1 MMKNGLRNTFS
12 FPPFSLL
19 SHCLWWHSFC
29 AFPDKQLRPAVFAAG
44 PFFCK
49 DCEKKD
55 SCPWERRK
63 FAGKKNEFCSTIEK
77 FFFKKTVSLC
87 IKIPK
92 IIVKFSAGR
101 RGEKLVSFYGF
112 VYTMKWDGI
121 WLSHFGNIQNTRYRC
136 RSRKTGLFAVG
147 RRVCICFFSKKD
159 SLLVFCFTKKQQLYS
174 DYLYY
179 HQIYETGG
187 LLWKI

>member
-1 MMKNGLRNTFS
+1 MIDNFPCIIYLRILYILCYHSTEMYER
-12 FPPFSLL
+12 PIILI
-19 SHCLWWHSFC
+19 LW
-29 AFPDKQLRPAVFAAG
+29 L
-44 PFFCK
+44 FCK

-63 FAGKKNEFCSTIEK
+63 FAGKKNGFSSTIEK

-147 RRVCICFFSKKD
+147 RRVCICFFEKRQPVGFLFHKKTAII
-159 SLLVFCFTKKQQLYS
+159 F
-174 DYLYY
+174 
-179 HQIYETGG
+179 
-187 LLWKI
+187 

>member
-63 FAGKKNEFCSTIEK
+63 FAGKKNGFCSTIEK

-147 RRVCICFFSKKD
+147 HRVCICFFRKKTACWF
-159 SLLVFCFTKKQQLYS
+159 FCFTKKQQLYS

>member
-1 MMKNGLRNTFS
+1 MHFLTSSYDLRFL
-12 FPPFSLL
+12 P
-19 SHCLWWHSFC
+19 
-29 AFPDKQLRPAVFAAG
+29 QVY
-44 PFFCK
+44 FCK

-63 FAGKKNEFCSTIEK
+63 FAGKKNGFCSTIEK
-77 FFFKKTVSLC
+77 FIFKKTVSLC

-147 RRVCICFFSKKD
+147 HRVCICFFRKKTACWF
-159 SLLVFCFTKKQQLYS
+159 FCFTKKQQLYS

>member
-1 MMKNGLRNTFS
+1 MGKTEI
-12 FPPFSLL
+12 
-19 SHCLWWHSFC
+19 C
-29 AFPDKQLRPAVFAAG
+29 
-44 PFFCK
+44 
-49 DCEKKD
+49 
-55 SCPWERRK
+55 RK
-63 FAGKKNEFCSTIEK
+63 ENVLCSTIEK
-77 FFFKKTVSLC
+77 FFFKKSVSLC

-147 RRVCICFFSKKD
+147 AGCVFVFFEKRQPVGFLFHKKTAII
-159 SLLVFCFTKKQQLYS
+159 F
-174 DYLYY
+174 
-179 HQIYETGG
+179 
-187 LLWKI
+187 